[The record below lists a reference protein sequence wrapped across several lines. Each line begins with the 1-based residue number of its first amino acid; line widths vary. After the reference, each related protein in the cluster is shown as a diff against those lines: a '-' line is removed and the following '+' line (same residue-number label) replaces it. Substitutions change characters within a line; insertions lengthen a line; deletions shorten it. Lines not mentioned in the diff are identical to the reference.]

1 MPAVRV
7 ARVECG
13 SIAAALGIAPGT
25 ELLSVNGRRVA
36 DFLDWE
42 FLTADDEL
50 VVEAR
55 DPDGDAVTYE
65 IERGDG
71 DVMGIELEPP
81 TVRQCANRCEFCFI
95 EGLPA
100 GLRRPLYLRDDDYRL
115 SFAYGN
121 FATLSNVKER
131 DIKRILEYRLSPL
144 YVSVHAT
151 SLAVR

>member
-7 ARVECG
+7 ARVERG

-55 DPDGDAVTYE
+55 QPDGEPVTYE
-65 IERGDG
+65 IERGGRSHG
-71 DVMGIELEPP
+71 DRARAADRAAM
-81 TVRQCANRCEFCFI
+81 RK
-95 EGLPA
+95 
-100 GLRRPLYLRDDDYRL
+100 PL
-115 SFAYGN
+115 
-121 FATLSNVKER
+121 
-131 DIKRILEYRLSPL
+131 
-144 YVSVHAT
+144 
-151 SLAVR
+151 